1 MELHTPRLIL
11 RELHEDDLEAL
22 RDFETRPEMHDYE
35 RETIPGEDITREF
48 LRNAEQRAQ
57 DDPRTQYW
65 LAVTIRPDD
74 RVIGHVSLRCN
85 HHDIQEW
92 EVGWAIHSAHW
103 GKGYATEAARALI
116 HFAFTE
122 LQVHRVVA
130 FCNAH
135 NTASVRVM
143 EKLGMRKDGHL
154 RETRRWRGGWSDE
167 FVYAVL
173 DHEWPVKTDDSSPV

>member
-1 MELHTPRLIL
+1 MELYTSRLIL
-11 RELHEDDLEAL
+11 REFRENDFEAM
-22 RDFETRPEMHDYE
+22 RDFVTRPETHYYE
-35 RETIPGEDITREF
+35 RETIPGEETTREF
-48 LRNAEQRAQ
+48 LRNAGRRAQ

-85 HHDIQEW
+85 FHDIQEW
-92 EVGWAIHSAHW
+92 EVGWVIHCAHW
-103 GKGYATEAARALI
+103 GKGYATEAAREVI
-116 HFAFTE
+116 HFGFTQ

-135 NTASVRVM
+135 NAASARVM

-154 RETRRWRGGWSDE
+154 RETRWWRGAWSDE
-167 FVYAVL
+167 FVYSVL
-173 DHEWPVKTDDSSPV
+173 DREWPAESAVC